1 MPFVDEVFLV
11 DHVGQI
17 VVLRGDGAFSEFA
30 YEGKEKEVRRGDPL
44 LAINDDACV
53 GAICL
58 GDDAAKEMTLYAFGN
73 NILKV
78 IKQLL
83 AVFDLPVVVALI
95 DGDNKSSL
103 CAFEQVKKV
112 SFFAFQMFSFQEEY
126 KSKTMM
132 RILVE
137 PDGLRVDVVI

>member
-17 VVLRGDGAFSEFA
+17 VVLRGDGAFPELA
-30 YEGKEKEVRRGDPL
+30 HEGKEKEVRRGDPL
-44 LAINDDACV
+44 LAINDDTRV

-58 GDDAAKEMTLYAFGN
+58 GDDAAKEMTLHAFGN
-73 NILKV
+73 DILEV
-78 IKQLL
+78 VEQLL

-103 CAFEQVKKV
+103 CAFEQVEKV
-112 SFFAFQMFSFQEEY
+112 SFFAFH
-126 KSKTMM
+126 
-132 RILVE
+132 LLLL
-137 PDGLRVDVVI
+137 DNLC